1 MTTTAHH
8 EPEDPEVSSS
18 HAPRSRAYDGAL
30 FALLIDPIN
39 AELHAFVAK
48 QIETGARVL
57 DIGCGTGAL
66 AFRVAP
72 RAAEVVGVDLSPAMV
87 AYANRRLR
95 ERGTGNVSFVVGD
108 AATALAGRPDASFDV
123 ATLVMVLHEIPAEA
137 RARVLRDAT
146 RLAARVLCLDYR
158 IPLPQSPTGWLFRG
172 LEIAAG
178 LEHYRAFR
186 DYSARGGTE
195 QIASAAG
202 LNCRRMRSIARDA
215 IEVSEIRS
223 WPTRAPGEPPA
234 S

>member
-1 MTTTAHH
+1 MTTAAHTG
-8 EPEDPEVSSS
+8 PEDPEVSSS
-18 HAPRSRAYDGAL
+18 RVPRSRVYDGAL
-30 FALLIDPIN
+30 FAWLIDPIN
-39 AELHAFVAK
+39 AKLHAFVAK

-72 RAAEVVGVDLSPAMV
+72 RAAEVAGVDLSPAMV

-95 ERGTGNVSFVVGD
+95 ERGAENVSFVVGD
-108 AATALAGRPDASFDV
+108 ASTALADRPDASFDV
-123 ATLVMVLHEIPAEA
+123 ATMVLVLHEMPAEV
-137 RARVLRDAT
+137 RARVLRDAA
-146 RLAARVLCLDYR
+146 RLARRVLCLDYR

-195 QIASAAG
+195 RIAAAAG
-202 LNCRRMRSIARDA
+202 LNYRRMRNIARDA
-215 IEVSEIRS
+215 IEVSEIR
-223 WPTRAPGEPPA
+223 R
-234 S
+234 

>member
-1 MTTTAHH
+1 MTTPVHA
-8 EPEDPEVSSS
+8 EPEDPKVTTSR
-18 HAPRSRAYDGAL
+18 APRSRVYDGAL

-95 ERGTGNVSFVVGD
+95 ERGTENVSFVVGD
-108 AATALAGRPDASFDV
+108 AATALAGRPAASFDV
-123 ATLVMVLHEIPAEA
+123 ATMVLVLHEIPGEV
-137 RARVLRDAT
+137 RVRVLRDAA
-146 RLAARVLCLDYR
+146 RLARRVLCLDYR

-186 DYSARGGTE
+186 DYSAHGGTE
-195 QIASAAG
+195 RIATAAG
-202 LNCRRMRSIARDA
+202 LSCRRMRSIARDA
-215 IEVSEIRS
+215 IEVSEIQQ
-223 WPTRAPGEPPA
+223 WPDRAPGEPPA

>member
-1 MTTTAHH
+1 MTTTLHA
-8 EPEDPEVSSS
+8 PEDPEPSASLV
-18 HAPRSRAYDGAL
+18 PRSRVYDGAL

-39 AELHAFVAK
+39 AELHAFVAN

-66 AFRVAP
+66 AFRLAP

-95 ERGTGNVSFVVGD
+95 ERAMENVSFVVGD

-123 ATLVMVLHEIPAEA
+123 ATMVLVLHEIPAEA
-137 RARVLRDAT
+137 RARVLRDAV
-146 RLAARVLCLDYR
+146 RLAGRVLCLDYR
-158 IPLPQSPTGWLFRG
+158 NPLPQSPTGWLFRG

-195 QIASAAG
+195 RIATAAG
-202 LNCRRMRSIARDA
+202 LGFRRMRSIARDA
-215 IEVSEIRS
+215 IEVSEIR
-223 WPTRAPGEPPA
+223 R
-234 S
+234 